1 MAAASRALA
10 LALVLL
16 LASPATAQVAEEE
29 PVAAEAVSDEDFDRA
44 FRRLKADR
52 SIQFELPA
60 RDAAPERPPRR
71 RWKWL
76 EALFD
81 FLAPLAKVVIYAA
94 GGAVVLALVWFIV
107 TSFADVR
114 FRRKDSK
121 GEPAPV
127 LYEPGAAR
135 VRTLLEEVDALAREG
150 RYREAVHLLLLR
162 AVEDID
168 ASRPGEVRRSLTARE
183 IGRIPSLTPR
193 TREAFVSIAT
203 INERGWF
210 AGLTTDR
217 AQWEAARA
225 AYAQFGGEE
234 VGGSETVT
242 GATA

>member
-1 MAAASRALA
+1 MAASRVLALA
-10 LALVLL
+10 LALL
-16 LASPATAQVAEEE
+16 LAAPSQVEMAVAQVAEEE
-29 PVAAEAVSDEDFDRA
+29 PVVVEAVSEDDFDRA

-60 RDAAPERPPRR
+60 REAEPERPPRR
-71 RWKWL
+71 RWQWL
-76 EALFD
+76 EALFK
-81 FLAPLAKVVIYAA
+81 FIAPLAEVILYAA

-107 TSFADVR
+107 SSFADVR
-114 FRRKDSK
+114 FRRKDKK

-168 ASRPGEVRRSLTARE
+168 SSRPGEVRRSLTARE

-193 TREAFVSIAT
+193 TREAFVSIAK

-210 AGLTTDR
+210 AGLATDQ

-225 AYAQFGGEE
+225 AYAQFGG
-234 VGGSETVT
+234 SEIVA

>member
-1 MAAASRALA
+1 MAASRALA
-10 LALVLL
+10 LSLVLL
-16 LASPATAQVAEEE
+16 FAAPATAQVAEEG
-29 PVAAEAVSDEDFDRA
+29 PVAVESVSEEDFDRA

-76 EALFD
+76 EALFE
-81 FLAPLAKVVIYAA
+81 FLAPVARLIIYAA
-94 GGAVVLALVWFIV
+94 GAAVVLALLWFIV
-107 TSFADVR
+107 TSFTDVR
-114 FRRKDSK
+114 FRRREKTGK
-121 GEPAPV
+121 PAPV

-135 VRTLLEEVDALAREG
+135 VRTLLEEVDALAHEG

-183 IGRIPSLTPR
+183 ISRIPSLTPR
-193 TREAFVSIAT
+193 TREAFVSIAK

-210 AGLTTDR
+210 AGLVTDQ

-225 AYAQFGGEE
+225 AYAQFGGA
-234 VGGSETVT
+234 ETVA